1 MNIVVFC
8 SRLKNLI
15 RKLNK
20 NVEQCFHSQ
29 NHYKMTESNLK
40 DDTITNKLKLYRTV
54 NDRTLSEEYNIQSP
68 RTKSKIEALSGVV
81 PTSRV
86 TTTSY
91 SKIGQMENELK
102 YMNSNIHERD
112 VMAQYGIISMDY
124 HNKYRNV

>member
-1 MNIVVFC
+1 
-8 SRLKNLI
+8 
-15 RKLNK
+15 
-20 NVEQCFHSQ
+20 
-29 NHYKMTESNLK
+29 MTESNLK